1 LYHPNARSVARLC
14 ASSSAC
20 CLLSC
25 LRAIFSS
32 SLTSSTTSPPMSASL
47 DLQRRLSGPV
57 HRSRPRH
64 RLTDLLH
71 RLVPTAAHHRP
82 SLYLRK
88 ARRSSSST
96 APNSEPLTQLGAL
109 PLPSSLICCLVRRRL
124 LLPPHTIRSA
134 RDLSHHC
141 GHGHGP
147 ALRPRLENTNT
158 RALEQLSQQRHFR
171 SLCGPGHVR
180 SRVNTDV

>member
-1 LYHPNARSVARLC
+1 MPDRSCARARLPPRVAFFL
-14 ASSSAC
+14 ASV
-20 CLLSC
+20 
-25 LRAIFSS
+25 RS
-32 SLTSSTTSPPMSASL
+32 SLPRSPLAPPLLPMSASL
-47 DLQRRLSGPV
+47 DFQRRLSGPV

-64 RLTDLLH
+64 HLTDLLH
-71 RLVPTAAHHRP
+71 HRVPTAAHHRP

-109 PLPSSLICCLVRRRL
+109 PLLSSLICCLVRRRL
-124 LLPPHTIRSA
+124 LLPPRTIRSA

-147 ALRPRLENTNT
+147 ALGPRLEHTNT
-158 RALEQLSQQRHFR
+158 GALEQLSQQRHFR

-180 SRVNTDV
+180 SHVNTDV